1 MLGASVTFSKVLCQ
15 VYRWR
20 WFIRSFISINWW
32 VTIFLEFFF
41 IAIWIIIISII
52 SIITTLNPKLKCIC
66 VCRSSPN
73 SYQFIKELINNLS
86 TSDLVPYVT
95 AFAKLWRMSFTFS
108 IILFLPLIMSSF
120 SFFQII
126 FMFLLWSI
134 LFVFSLKSDTLT
146 GPNIFTS
153 TSL

>member
-66 VCRSSPN
+66 VFRSSPN

-134 LFVFSLKSDTLT
+134 LFVFSLKSVTLT

-153 TSL
+153 TS